1 MRNAVT
7 AILVLFLIA
16 GFWFSFNSGY
26 GGNYYNSYNNYGGYG
41 NYMPHYT
48 TVSYPMNN
56 YYSGYA
62 GNYYYNR
69 PFNSWRW

>member
-16 GFWFSFNSGY
+16 GFWFSFNSY
-26 GGNYYNSYNNYGGYG
+26 SYNNYRNHNNFGW
-41 NYMPHYT
+41 MEHA

-56 YYSGYA
+56 YYGGYG